1 MQTDTGKILVIDDD
15 LDVLTSACLF
25 LEQHFNLVQTV
36 NDPDKIPELIKST
49 GFDILLLDMNFIK
62 GESDG
67 KEGLLWLK
75 KIQDINSDII
85 IILMTAFGDVEL
97 AVKAIKEGAFDFI
110 LKPWK
115 NAKLLGT
122 ILSAMKLR
130 QAKLEVQKLRDT
142 QDILINDI
150 DKDYEIIIGNS
161 PAVIKLKEMIEKVA
175 VTDANILILGEN
187 GTGKELVART
197 IHRNSL
203 RCDQV
208 FISVDLGAISE
219 SLFESEIF
227 GHVKGAFTDAKEDK
241 AGRFELATGGTLF
254 LDEIGNLSYNLQ
266 SKLLAVLQN
275 RKINRIGSNEEIP
288 INVRLICAT
297 NMPLK
302 QMIHEKKFR
311 QDLLYRINTIE
322 VSIPTLRERIED
334 ILLLVDHFLKIFKR
348 KYNKPKLKIAR
359 ATIKQ
364 LKNYSWPGNIREIK
378 NIIERA
384 VVLSNGNMIVK
395 KDLALENPETTVML
409 PGEDMNIKNMER
421 ILILKAIKKN
431 RGNITRAAR
440 DLGIQRNALYR
451 RLEKYGL

>member
-384 VVLSNGNMIVK
+384 VVLSNGNMIVE